1 LNTQKNDKY
10 EGGASLP
17 SQIRVLAI
25 DDDAEVLDLYKTI
38 FIDVSLGISNE
49 MENFASLLGL
59 DGDKDRAPLP
69 FKVNLDLYTNGEEGV
84 EGIRQSLAEDNPYA
98 IIFLDMRMPGGW
110 DGFNTAKKIREI
122 DPTLRII
129 FISSYMD
136 TSMVQMREAL
146 GPNFAY
152 MAKPFNREE
161 LIQSTLLLGCDWYRE
176 KRLLD
181 TEKNLRSALQQAQEF
196 RRERDQFFSSVSY
209 ELRAPLTVLIGMS
222 EVLSESSLNED
233 QSHLLK
239 TMEVAARGQL
249 ALINDILDL
258 SKIEADK
265 FTIDEVPFSLSK
277 LVAEIDQMFSL
288 RADHSGLHF
297 EVIQDSIPEYKV
309 LGDAKRVSQIVIN
322 LLENAL
328 KFTEKGEVRLI
339 VWVDELLHFRVESS
353 GGGGEVFESPS
364 QLHEESNKAT
374 SRYNGEA
381 QIGVNVT
388 RSLVELM
395 GGTYETASLTRGE
408 TSFQVNLPLKL
419 SDLIADQS
427 GEGADKSSSQRRL
440 KGSVLLAEDSAEIQ
454 LVVKRMLEAVGVT
467 VTLAKNGQEAIDAAL
482 ISSFDLIL
490 MDMEMPYV
498 DGVEATRSLRGLG
511 VETAIVALTGNVLPQ
526 HREAFKVAGCDG
538 FLEKPIDHEML
549 LDTLKEYLSVDELFD
564 FAETFGDGSEPT
576 VFEDELMDIFIASLK
591 QKRQKIV
598 DIFSGAD
605 WSKIRKLAHAI
616 KGSAATF
623 GYPDLTRVGK
633 EICDAIDNG
642 DREPPTDKVF
652 ELLVEI
658 DKLDSV

>member
-1 LNTQKNDKY
+1 
-10 EGGASLP
+10 
-17 SQIRVLAI
+17 
-25 DDDAEVLDLYKTI
+25 
-38 FIDVSLGISNE
+38 
-49 MENFASLLGL
+49 M
-59 DGDKDRAPLP
+59 
-69 FKVNLDLYTNGEEGV
+69 
-84 EGIRQSLAEDNPYA
+84 
-98 IIFLDMRMPGGW
+98 
-110 DGFNTAKKIREI
+110 
-122 DPTLRII
+122 
-129 FISSYMD
+129 
-136 TSMVQMREAL
+136 
-146 GPNFAY
+146 
-152 MAKPFNREE
+152 
-161 LIQSTLLLGCDWYRE
+161 
-176 KRLLD
+176 
-181 TEKNLRSALQQAQEF
+181 
-196 RRERDQFFSSVSY
+196 
-209 ELRAPLTVLIGMS
+209 
-222 EVLSESSLNED
+222 
-233 QSHLLK
+233 
-239 TMEVAARGQL
+239 
-249 ALINDILDL
+249 
-258 SKIEADK
+258 
-265 FTIDEVPFSLSK
+265 
-277 LVAEIDQMFSL
+277 
-288 RADHSGLHF
+288 
-297 EVIQDSIPEYKV
+297 
-309 LGDAKRVSQIVIN
+309 
-322 LLENAL
+322 
-328 KFTEKGEVRLI
+328 
-339 VWVDELLHFRVESS
+339 
-353 GGGGEVFESPS
+353 
-364 QLHEESNKAT
+364 
-374 SRYNGEA
+374 
-381 QIGVNVT
+381 
-388 RSLVELM
+388 
-395 GGTYETASLTRGE
+395 TYETASLTRGE

-598 DIFSGAD
+598 DIFSEAD